1 MQGNRWAVSTE
12 NSWTKSVAY
21 FHNCSSGVDYCE
33 DCFHIRV
40 FIRSSNICLSYIHS
54 SITTYAQLP
63 NQPIDVL
70 KKQYLPPLAL
80 VSLCF
85 SFRMTQPNF
94 FFSHFE
100 VNVSFPSAH
109 KKAWLDCYWE
119 RVLFFQK
126 PVKPTCEARRERR
139 VNSSRCRTSFASLSP
154 VLLSFSTVSKGAY
167 ADEPKTGSCKMAGI
181 RQRTKVNRSR
191 SPDNH
196 DGCLSFARFFTRNHW
211 VGAWRGQ
218 RGLFLVR
225 NEIGL
230 SEDTSSD
237 LILWTILTFSKVYP
251 SFEKCTTEY

>member
-1 MQGNRWAVSTE
+1 MVSDWLPPSRKLGTRKIKTSHMQGNRWAVSTE

-21 FHNCSSGVDYCE
+21 FHNYSSGVDYCE
-33 DCFHIRV
+33 DCFHIHV

-54 SITTYAQLP
+54 SRASLSTPRWTISSNYVCATSEPA
-63 NQPIDVL
+63 NRDVL

-109 KKAWLDCYWE
+109 KRAWLDCYWE

-139 VNSSRCRTSFASLSP
+139 VNSSRIAQTVALASQVFPQSY
-154 VLLSFSTVSKGAY
+154 S
-167 ADEPKTGSCKMAGI
+167 
-181 RQRTKVNRSR
+181 
-191 SPDNH
+191 
-196 DGCLSFARFFTRNHW
+196 
-211 VGAWRGQ
+211 
-218 RGLFLVR
+218 LFLQSQR
-225 NEIGL
+225 EHMQ
-230 SEDTSSD
+230 TSPKRVHVKWRESG
-237 LILWTILTFSKVYP
+237 K
-251 SFEKCTTEY
+251 EQK

>member
-1 MQGNRWAVSTE
+1 MVSDWLPPSRKLGTRKIKTSHMQGNRWAVSTE

-21 FHNCSSGVDYCE
+21 FHNYSSGVDYCE
-33 DCFHIRV
+33 DCFHIHF
-40 FIRSSNICLSYIHS
+40 FIRSSNICLSYIHC

-126 PVKPTCEARRERR
+126 PVKPTCGARRERR
-139 VNSSRCRTSFASLSP
+139 VNSSRIAQTVALASQVFPQSYSIFLQSQREHMQTS
-154 VLLSFSTVSKGAY
+154 
-167 ADEPKTGSCKMAGI
+167 PKRVHVK
-181 RQRTKVNRSR
+181 
-191 SPDNH
+191 
-196 DGCLSFARFFTRNHW
+196 
-211 VGAWRGQ
+211 WRESGKEQ
-218 RGLFLVR
+218 
-225 NEIGL
+225 
-230 SEDTSSD
+230 
-237 LILWTILTFSKVYP
+237 K
-251 SFEKCTTEY
+251 

>member
-1 MQGNRWAVSTE
+1 MVSDWLSPSRKLGTRKIKTSHMQGNRWAVSTE

-33 DCFHIRV
+33 DCFHIHV

-54 SITTYAQLP
+54 SRASLSTPAQLP

-70 KKQYLPPLAL
+70 KKQYLHPLAL

-100 VNVSFPSAH
+100 VKVSFPSAH

-139 VNSSRCRTSFASLSP
+139 VNSSRIAQTVALASQVFPQSY
-154 VLLSFSTVSKGAY
+154 S
-167 ADEPKTGSCKMAGI
+167 
-181 RQRTKVNRSR
+181 
-191 SPDNH
+191 
-196 DGCLSFARFFTRNHW
+196 
-211 VGAWRGQ
+211 
-218 RGLFLVR
+218 LFLQSQR
-225 NEIGL
+225 EHMQ
-230 SEDTSSD
+230 TSPKRFHVKWWESG
-237 LILWTILTFSKVYP
+237 K
-251 SFEKCTTEY
+251 EQK

>member
-33 DCFHIRV
+33 DCFHIHV

-119 RVLFFQK
+119 RVFSKSPWSPHVRHVEKEEWIPADVAL
-126 PVKPTCEARRERR
+126 
-139 VNSSRCRTSFASLSP
+139 ASQVFPQSY
-154 VLLSFSTVSKGAY
+154 S
-167 ADEPKTGSCKMAGI
+167 
-181 RQRTKVNRSR
+181 
-191 SPDNH
+191 
-196 DGCLSFARFFTRNHW
+196 
-211 VGAWRGQ
+211 
-218 RGLFLVR
+218 LFLQSQR
-225 NEIGL
+225 EHMQ
-230 SEDTSSD
+230 TSPKRVHVKWRESG
-237 LILWTILTFSKVYP
+237 K
-251 SFEKCTTEY
+251 EQK